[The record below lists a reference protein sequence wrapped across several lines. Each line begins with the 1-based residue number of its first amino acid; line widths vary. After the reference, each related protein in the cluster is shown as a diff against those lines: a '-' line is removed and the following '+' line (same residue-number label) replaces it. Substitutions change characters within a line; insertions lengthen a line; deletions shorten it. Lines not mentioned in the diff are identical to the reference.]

1 MRLRAETPALA
12 VGDLT
17 LLHADD
23 QLLAFER
30 REGAQR
36 LLCLFNLG
44 DMPVQ
49 LPPAVPRGGRTLVQI
64 NSATDERLDAFGAA
78 IREMTA

>member
-1 MRLRAETPALA
+1 RLRADTPALA

-17 LLHADD
+17 LLHADE

-30 REGAQR
+30 REGEQR

-44 DMPVQ
+44 DTPVT
-49 LPPAVPRGGRTLVQI
+49 LPPALPRGGRVLVHI
-64 NSATDERLDAFGAA
+64 NSATDERLGAFGAA
-78 IREMTA
+78 IREMT